1 MATICGFF
9 LIELR
14 VPKIV
19 MATHKTTQSTNA
31 ALSKAMEAKLLK
43 AALAVRANAY
53 CPYSNYQ
60 VGASVLASSG
70 KIYTGANIENSS
82 YGLTVCAERNAIF
95 TAIGAGERELRAVCV
110 VAKSAKPC
118 GACRQVMAEFLP
130 KDAPVII
137 VNLNS
142 GGKPEIVRQTLARI
156 LPMAFDPSEAG
167 L

>member
-1 MATICGFF
+1 MAITKAIQKHHTP
-9 LIELR
+9 LS
-14 VPKIV
+14 P
-19 MATHKTTQSTNA
+19 AT
-31 ALSKAMEAKLLK
+31 EARLLK
-43 AALAVRANAY
+43 AAIAARKNAY

-70 KIYTGANIENSS
+70 RIYTGANIENSS

-95 TAIGAGERELRAVCV
+95 NAIGSGERELQAVCV

-118 GACRQVMAEFLP
+118 GACRQVMSEFLP

-137 VNLNS
+137 ANLNS
-142 GGKPEIVRQTLARI
+142 GGQPEITRHTLARI